1 MSREPPSLHNED
13 GGDDDDAI
21 EGLELGE
28 ARSGER
34 PANSLSDALR
44 LARSGLSDKKLGQ
57 KREENAATSSIVAA
71 TAAK

>member
-44 LARSGLSDKKLGQ
+44 LARSGLSDKSGA
-57 KREENAATSSIVAA
+57 KRGR
-71 TAAK
+71 KMPLRHP